1 MAAGGAGAGGSF
13 ARETSRRRTGREPTI
28 RKVSRA
34 KLRSAL
40 PPHPSCDAALRRVS
54 RAKLSIPALPCPR
67 STMATGRRS
76 PVRFRRAGPGDA
88 PVERF
93 RARNPAAGRPL
104 PAGHPVAKSFA
115 RETSHHDR
123 PMITGV
129 SRATLSRRVPLAR
142 PTPEPGS
149 QGRHGSSRRFIPPA
163 FAHHAASDR
172 AGPGIRRGAFPPA
185 VGPGA
190 GRMPYRSRLRR
201 ATGSGQAG
209 DAPTAKFRTG
219 NIAAIALPPAPL
231 PHAALPHAG
240 PSVAR
245 SFARETSRYDR
256 SAIMGVSRATLSLRA
271 LPCPSRQTAA
281 SGRQGR
287 HGLSRPL
294 IPPAFAYPAAS
305 GRARPGIRRAAF
317 AHVVDPGAGRMPGRV
332 WDDGKRPGK
341 SGMPRRFRLGRSSGL
356 GRAGDA
362 PAAKFRAGN
371 IAAFALPPAALPPAA
386 LPHAGRIGAQR
397 VARETFRCDRWPSG
411 CRVSRAKPSGGTCS

>member
-13 ARETSRRRTGREPTI
+13 ARETSRRRAGREPTI

-40 PPHPSCDAALRRVS
+40 LPRPSCDAALRRVS
-54 RAKLSIPALPCPR
+54 RAKLLVPALPCPWP
-67 STMATGRRS
+67 TMATGRRS
-76 PVRFRRAGPGDA
+76 LVRSRRAGPGDV

-104 PAGHPVAKSFA
+104 PASHPVAKSFA
-115 RETSHHDR
+115 RETSHRDR
-123 PMITGV
+123 HAITGV

-142 PTPEPGS
+142 LTPEPGS
-149 QGRHGSSRRFIPPA
+149 QGRHGSSRRFILPA

-172 AGPGIRRGAFPPA
+172 AGPGIRRRAFLPA
-185 VGPGA
+185 VGVGA
-190 GRMPYRSRLRR
+190 GQTPYRSRLRR
-201 ATGSGQAG
+201 ATRSGRAG
-209 DAPTAKFRTG
+209 DAPTAKFRAR
-219 NIAAIALPPAPL
+219 NIAAIALL
-231 PHAALPHAG
+231 HAALPHAG
-240 PSVAR
+240 RSVAK

-256 SAIMGVSRATLSLRA
+256 SAIMEVSRATLSLRA

-281 SGRQGR
+281 SARQGR
-287 HGLSRPL
+287 HGLSQPL

-305 GRARPGIRRAAF
+305 GRACPAIRRAAF
-317 AHVVDPGAGRMPGRV
+317 AHVVDPGAGRTPGRV
-332 WDDGKRPGK
+332 RDDGKRPGK
-341 SGMPRRFRLGRSSGL
+341 SGMPRRCPLSGS

-362 PAAKFRAGN
+362 SATKFRAGN
-371 IAAFALPPAALPPAA
+371 IAAVALPPAALPPIA